1 MPVLPHFQMR
11 GWEKRLPYIS
21 SREILGLHL
30 GALSRKVAR
39 QVDEDDWLA
48 IVGWGEHATMNK
60 L

>member
-39 QVDEDDWLA
+39 QVDEDDWA
-48 IVGWGEHATMNK
+48 SYRWMG
-60 L
+60 